1 MSELEQN
8 KKDIEKS
15 LKEYQFKKYIDEIKK
30 LEGRGTELISVYV
43 PPERQ
48 ISDVVSY
55 LRDEYSTSSNIKS
68 KTTRKNVTTSIE
80 SIMSKLRYYRKP
92 PEHGLAIFVGYIPTR
107 GDKSDMISYFIE
119 PPQSVTSFL
128 YRCDSKFYL
137 DPILPMLEKKEVYGL
152 IVIDRAEATIGV
164 LRGARI
170 EVVENE
176 DSRVPSKHHQG
187 GQSSRRYER
196 LIELAAHE
204 FFTKIGEIASNSF
217 LRESGLK
224 GVLIGGPGSTKEFFY
239 KKGYLQYQVQEK
251 VIDLYDVGYTNEYG
265 LKELVDKASQ
275 TLDQLEVSKE
285 KRIIERLLLEIK
297 KGTGLAAYGDKE
309 VSRVLR
315 EGRVDTLIISKGLK
329 KMKFTYK
336 CENDGNEISEISRE
350 EKEHN
355 CPQCGNPMILTGQA
369 DLIEE
374 YIELGQKSDS
384 KIELVSDESDE
395 GSLFLNSFGGIG
407 AILRYS

>member
-1 MSELEQN
+1 MAGLEQN
-8 KKDIEKS
+8 KRDIEKS
-15 LKEYQFKKYIDEIKK
+15 LKEYQFKRYIDEIRK

-43 PPERQ
+43 PPGRP

-68 KTTRKNVTTSIE
+68 KTTRKNVTSAIE
-80 SIMSKLRYYRKP
+80 SIMSKLRYYKMP
-92 PEHGLAIFVGYIPTR
+92 PEHGLAVFVGYIPTT
-107 GDKSDMISYFIE
+107 GDKSEMVSYFIE
-119 PPQSVTSFL
+119 PPQEVSSFL

-137 DPILPMLEKKEVYGL
+137 EPILPMLEKKEVYGL
-152 IVIDRAEATIGV
+152 IVVDRSEATIGI

-170 EVVENE
+170 ETVENE

-187 GQSSRRYER
+187 GQSSRRFER
-196 LIELAAHE
+196 LIEIAAHE
-204 FFTKIGEIASNSF
+204 FFTKIGEIASSTF
-217 LRESGLK
+217 LREPELK
-224 GVLIGGPGSTKEFFY
+224 GVLIGGPGSTKDFFY
-239 KKGYLQYQVQEK
+239 KKGYLQYQIQEK

-265 LKELVDKASQ
+265 LKELVERASE
-275 TLDQLEVSKE
+275 TLDQLEISKE
-285 KRIIERLLLEIK
+285 KRTIERLLVEIK

-309 VSRVLR
+309 VVKALND
-315 EGRVDTLIISKGLK
+315 GKVDTLIVSKGLK
-329 KMKFTYK
+329 KVRITYR
-336 CENDGNEISEISRE
+336 CENDGREITEISAE
-350 EKEHN
+350 EKPHD
-355 CPQCGNPMILTGQA
+355 CPSCGNAMVAIQKV

-374 YIELGQKSDS
+374 YIELGQNGDS